1 MIIEPLVIQAWLAP
15 ALAVSGCIWLAKRQP
30 EYPNAR
36 VILTFA
42 LFGGAL
48 GGLLMALFDVPAN
61 ARTGIIAI
69 PFDFDFV
76 LIAAMLLGTVFGC
89 LPATLCGLILAWRR
103 CVRSWQSAGF
113 AAVVGGA
120 ASVLLLTVHRALD
133 GRLLACGVVGAM
145 AAAILSALVLPKA
158 QRQPEYPR
166 WRGC

>member
-30 EYPNAR
+30 EYPDAR

-42 LFGGAL
+42 LLGGAL
-48 GGLLMALFDVPAN
+48 GGLLMVLLDAMADALV
-61 ARTGIIAI
+61 GIMVVS
-69 PFDFDFV
+69 FDFDFV

-113 AAVVGGA
+113 AALVGGA
-120 ASVLLLTVHRALD
+120 ASVLLTVDWALD
-133 GRLLACGVVGAM
+133 GRLLACGVIGAIT
-145 AAAILSALVLPKA
+145 AAVLSTLVLP
-158 QRQPEYPR
+158 
-166 WRGC
+166 

>member
-1 MIIEPLVIQAWLAP
+1 MFPFILFPLIAGIIAIA
-15 ALAVSGCIWLAKRQP
+15 GYRYLAKRQP
-30 EYPNAR
+30 EYPNTR

-42 LFGGAL
+42 LLGGAL
-48 GGLLMALFDVPAN
+48 GGLLMALFDALAN
-61 ARTGIIAI
+61 ARTGIMVI

-89 LPATLCGLILAWRR
+89 LPATLCGLVLAERR

-133 GRLLACGVVGAM
+133 GRLLACGVIGAIT
-145 AAAILSALVLPKA
+145 AAILSTLVLPQA
-158 QRQPEYPR
+158 Q
-166 WRGC
+166 

>member
-1 MIIEPLVIQAWLAP
+1 MFPFILFPLIAGIIAIA
-15 ALAVSGCIWLAKRQP
+15 GYRYLAKRQP

-48 GGLLMALFDVPAN
+48 GGLLMALFDTLPD
-61 ARTGIIAI
+61 ARTGIMVI

-76 LIAAMLLGTVFGC
+76 LSAAMLLGAIVGC

-113 AAVVGGA
+113 AALVGGA
-120 ASVLLLTVHRALD
+120 ASVLLMVDWALD
-133 GRLLACGVVGAM
+133 GRLLACGVIGAIT
-145 AAAILSALVLPKA
+145 AAILSTLVLPQA
-158 QRQPEYPR
+158 Q
-166 WRGC
+166 

>member
-15 ALAVSGCIWLAKRQP
+15 ALAVSGCIGLAKRQP

-48 GGLLMALFDVPAN
+48 GGLLMVLLDVMADAL
-61 ARTGIIAI
+61 TGIMVV

-76 LIAAMLLGTVFGC
+76 LIVAMLLGAIVGC

-103 CVRSWQSAGF
+103 CVRSWQSTGF

-120 ASVLLLTVHRALD
+120 ASVLLMVDWALD
-133 GRLLACGVVGAM
+133 GRLLACGVIGAIT
-145 AAAILSALVLPKA
+145 ATILSALAESRRL
-158 QRQPEYPR
+158 QRS
-166 WRGC
+166 

>member
-1 MIIEPLVIQAWLAP
+1 MNTLAISLFAAF

-30 EYPNAR
+30 EYPNTR

-42 LFGGAL
+42 LL
-48 GGLLMALFDVPAN
+48 GGLLMVLFDALAD
-61 ARTGIIAI
+61 ARTGIMVI

-89 LPATLCGLILAWRR
+89 LPATLCGLVLAERR

-158 QRQPEYPR
+158 QRQPENQQNDAAP
-166 WRGC
+166 

>member
-48 GGLLMALFDVPAN
+48 GGLLMALFDVLAD
-61 ARTGIIAI
+61 ARTGIIVI

-76 LIAAMLLGTVFGC
+76 LTAAMLLGTVFGC
-89 LPATLCGLILAWRR
+89 LPATLCGLVLAERR

-113 AAVVGGA
+113 AALVGGA
-120 ASVLLLTVHRALD
+120 ASALLMVDWALD
-133 GRLLACGVVGAM
+133 GRLLACGVIGAIT
-145 AAAILSALVLPKA
+145 AAILAALVLPKA
-158 QRQPEYPR
+158 EKISDKAA
-166 WRGC
+166 

>member
-48 GGLLMALFDVPAN
+48 GGLLMALFDVLAN
-61 ARTGIIAI
+61 ARTGIIVI

-89 LPATLCGLILAWRR
+89 LPATLCGLVLAERR

-113 AAVVGGA
+113 AAVVGCA

-133 GRLLACGVVGAM
+133 GRLLACGVIGAIT
-145 AAAILSALVLPKA
+145 AAILSTLVLP
-158 QRQPEYPR
+158 
-166 WRGC
+166 

>member
-1 MIIEPLVIQAWLAP
+1 MIAGIIAIAGYRYLAK
-15 ALAVSGCIWLAKRQP
+15 AKRQP

-36 VILTFA
+36 GVILTFA

-48 GGLLMALFDVPAN
+48 GGLLMALFDVLAN
-61 ARTGIIAI
+61 ARTGIIVI

-89 LPATLCGLILAWRR
+89 LPATLCGLVLAERR

-120 ASVLLLTVHRALD
+120 ASALLMVHRALD

-158 QRQPEYPR
+158 Q
-166 WRGC
+166 